1 MTSLDEFKLLYEND
15 LGLPD
20 FLSDSNQWK
29 ITNGYNISD
38 PVNAAEVLLG
48 IFPAASQVEGSNQD
62 AAPYN
67 DIRKVTFTF
76 KDNSK
81 VVVTMIN
88 QFGQGWLPQDWTDG
102 SGVRSRTAADL
113 AQQYARAVLHKSA
126 QYIFP
131 ILTPDGQKDLITQQ
145 MAMTGGE
152 QWTWK
157 YGPSSPS
164 ATDFVLLPTDD
175 EQDYTVVFRYTRS
188 AQYDV
193 RLAYPVQ
200 TIREN
205 KNSQVLVHIS

>member
-29 ITNGYNISD
+29 LAGGYNISD

-48 IFPAASQVEGSNQD
+48 IAPAVSQVEGSNQD

-113 AQQYARAVLHKSA
+113 AQQYARGVLHKSA

-131 ILTPDGQKDLITQQ
+131 ILTPGRSERPYRAADGYDRRRAVDVEIR
-145 MAMTGGE
+145 
-152 QWTWK
+152 
-157 YGPSSPS
+157 S
-164 ATDFVLLPTDD
+164 VLA
-175 EQDYTVVFRYTRS
+175 VCNGFRACTHR
-188 AQYDV
+188 
-193 RLAYPVQ
+193 
-200 TIREN
+200 
-205 KNSQVLVHIS
+205 